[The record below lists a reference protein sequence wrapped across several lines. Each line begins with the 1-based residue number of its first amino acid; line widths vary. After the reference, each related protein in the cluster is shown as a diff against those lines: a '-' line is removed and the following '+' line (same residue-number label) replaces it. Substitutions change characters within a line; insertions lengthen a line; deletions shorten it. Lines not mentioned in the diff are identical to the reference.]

1 MSPHQLDPAQPV
13 DSTRTLLGEDQ
24 GGLVRRTVLPGGLR
38 VITEA
43 MPTVRSA
50 SIGIWV
56 GVGSRDEPPA
66 LAGASHFLE
75 HLLFKGTAQ
84 RSALDISA
92 ELDAVGGEMN
102 AFTGKEYTCYHARVI
117 DSDLPLA
124 VDVLVDMVTRSRLAA
139 PDVESERSVI
149 LEEIA
154 MNDDDPDDVVH
165 DLICAQAWGDNPLGR
180 PIAGLVSDVE
190 GLTRDH
196 IVRHHSTHYRPHE
209 IVVAVAGNLDH
220 NVVVGLV
227 RAAFGSTLA
236 GDGQPSGLRSAAGEV
251 PFAPGASLVSRP
263 TEQANLVLALPG
275 LHRLDERRH
284 AAGVLTTALGGGM
297 SSRLFQE
304 VRERRGLAYSVY
316 AFGAAYADTGLL
328 GVYAGCAPGK
338 VESVL
343 SLCREQLALAAKDG
357 LDAEE
362 LERAKGQLRG
372 SIVLALEDSGSRMSR
387 IGKADLLQGE
397 VVGLDEAVARVDAV
411 TLDDVQELAQHML
424 TADPALAVVGPF
436 DDVERFSAAVA

>member
-1 MSPHQLDPAQPV
+1 VSPQRLDPAQPV
-13 DSTRTLLGEDQ
+13 GSTRTLLGEDQ

-43 MPTVRSA
+43 MPTVRSV

-56 GVGSRDEPPA
+56 GVGSRDESPA

-139 PDVESERSVI
+139 PDVESERGVI

-165 DLICAQAWGDNPLGR
+165 DLICTQAWGDSPLGR

-190 GLTRDH
+190 GLTREQ
-196 IVRHHSTHYRPHE
+196 IVGHHSAHYRPHE
-209 IVVAVAGNLDH
+209 MVVAVAGNLDH
-220 NVVVGLV
+220 DVVVGLV
-227 RAAFGSTLA
+227 RDAFGSGLEVGGSPT
-236 GDGQPSGLRSAAGEV
+236 GLRPSSSVV
-251 PFAPGASLVSRP
+251 PFSAGACLVHRP
-263 TEQANLVLALPG
+263 TEQANLVLGLPG

-316 AFGAAYADTGLL
+316 AFGAAYADTGLF

-338 VESVL
+338 AEQVL

-357 LDAEE
+357 LDTEE

-372 SIVLALEDSGSRMSR
+372 SIVLSLEDSGSRMSR

-397 VVGLDEAVARVDAV
+397 VVGLDEAVARVNAV
-411 TLDDVQELAQHML
+411 TLDDVHDLAQYLL
-424 TADPALAVVGPF
+424 TPDPALAVVGPF
-436 DDVERFSAAVA
+436 EDADRFSAAVG

>member
-1 MSPHQLDPAQPV
+1 MSPQALDPAQPV
-13 DSTRTLLGEDQ
+13 DTTRTLLGEDQ

-43 MPTVRSA
+43 MPTVRSV

-56 GVGSRDEPPA
+56 GVGSRDETPT

-75 HLLFKGTAQ
+75 HLLFKGTET

-92 ELDAVGGEMN
+92 QLDAVGGEMN

-124 VDVLVDMVTRSRLAA
+124 LDVLVDMVTRSRMAA
-139 PDVESERSVI
+139 PDVEAERGVI

-165 DLICAQAWGDNPLGR
+165 DLICMQAWGDGPLGR
-180 PIAGLVSDVE
+180 PIAGPVANVE
-190 GLTRDH
+190 VLTRDQ
-196 IVRHHSTHYRPHE
+196 IAGHHQAHYRPGE
-209 IVVAVAGNLDH
+209 MVVAVAGNLDH
-220 NVVVGLV
+220 DVVVGLV
-227 RAAFGSTLA
+227 RAAYGSVLSTA
-236 GDGQPSGLRSAAGEV
+236 GAPSGLRSASASV
-251 PFAPGASLVSRP
+251 PFSAGARLVRRP
-263 TEQANLVLALPG
+263 TEQANFVLGLPG

-304 VRERRGLAYSVY
+304 IRERRGLAYSVY
-316 AFGAAYADTGLL
+316 AFGAAYAETGLF

-338 VESVL
+338 VEQVL
-343 SLCREQLALAAKDG
+343 ALCREQLALAAKDG
-357 LDAEE
+357 IDDEE

-387 IGKADLLQGE
+387 IGKADLLHGE

-411 TLDDVQELAQHML
+411 TRDDVHELASLLL

-436 DDVERFSAAVA
+436 DDVDRFSAAVA